1 MLQDTQND
9 NDRTP
14 IMYGLLHT
22 VAKESQLK
30 TVTLILRGQ
39 PSYHEW
45 YSTYKE
51 DPNEC
56 RLYDMYLAAV

>member
-1 MLQDTQND
+1 
-9 NDRTP
+9 
-14 IMYGLLHT
+14 MYGLLHT